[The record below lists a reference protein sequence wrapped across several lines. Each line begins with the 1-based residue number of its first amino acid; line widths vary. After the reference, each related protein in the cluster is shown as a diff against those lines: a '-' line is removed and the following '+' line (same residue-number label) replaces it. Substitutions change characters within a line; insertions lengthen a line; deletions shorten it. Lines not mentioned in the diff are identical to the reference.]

1 MQRLKKKVGCDEG
14 AKGSGRSI
22 DEEKTLW
29 AMEDEEGEVAKP
41 FRRKFKK
48 NGKDAGTSKSP
59 KVIIF
64 VSTIERLLAQ
74 VVKKKNEVKEEIHRL
89 EEDTQLLLSANELD
103 RELREEEIE

>member
-1 MQRLKKKVGCDEG
+1 
-14 AKGSGRSI
+14 
-22 DEEKTLW
+22 
-29 AMEDEEGEVAKP
+29 MEDEEREVVKP

-48 NGKDAGTSKSP
+48 KGKDTSTSESP
-59 KVIIF
+59 EVIIF

-103 RELREEEIE
+103 RELREEETE